1 MKAVPGQ
8 MQYAVGF
15 PRGVDVVRDPLEH
28 LPHAPVDRLSR
39 MLGRFLRIEAL
50 AAALLLLCAAVAIA
64 LSNSRWG
71 TAYMAF
77 WETPLSLGWGDTHY
91 ARSLKHWIGDGAMTL
106 FFFVVA
112 LELKRELVLGELR
125 NPRMTGFAL
134 SAALGGMLVPA
145 LIFVA
150 IQWDQQARH
159 GWGIVMA
166 TDTAFVI
173 GCLAVLGRR
182 IPATLRLFLLSVA
195 IFDDVGAIMVIA
207 IGYGDAIDWAALAG
221 AALVMAVIALM
232 GRMGLRPVPLYVVFG
247 LLLWWLLDQ
256 SGIHPT
262 LAGVLLGLMTPARSW
277 VSGRRLHAIL
287 ARVTAYPQGASWSGD
302 TAGRRDLQRAGVAA
316 REALSPLERL
326 EIALHPWVAFLV
338 LPAFALANAGLPLPG
353 THVDWGLAVA
363 VMLGLAWGKPVGVLA
378 FSGAAVLL
386 GIGTRP
392 AGLSWPLLGG
402 GALLMGIGF
411 TMSLL
416 IAELALAPAQID
428 SAKTGILCA
437 SLLSAACGTAVLAWL
452 TSGRQPGNGDERVT
466 G

>member
-1 MKAVPGQ
+1 MSDG
-8 MQYAVGF
+8 
-15 PRGVDVVRDPLEH
+15 LER
-28 LPHAPVDRLSR
+28 LPHMPVDRLSR
-39 MLGRFLRIEAL
+39 VLGRFLRIEAL
-50 AAALLLLCAAVAIA
+50 AAALLLLCAAIAIA

-77 WETPLSLGWGDTHY
+77 WETPLSLGWGHAEYT
-91 ARSLKHWIGDGAMTL
+91 RSLKHWIDDAAMTL

-125 NPRMTGFAL
+125 SPRRTAFAL

-150 IQWDQQARH
+150 IEWDQQARH

-182 IPATLRLFLLSVA
+182 IPAALRLFLLSVA

-221 AALVMAVIALM
+221 AALVLAAIALM
-232 GRMGLRPVPLYVVFG
+232 GRIGLRPVPLYIAFG
-247 LLLWWLLDQ
+247 MLLWWLLDQ

-287 ARVTAYPQGASWSGD
+287 AKVTAYPQGASWSGD
-302 TAGRRDLQRAGVAA
+302 TTGRRDLQRAGVAA

-326 EIALHPWVAFLV
+326 ELALHPWVAFLV
-338 LPAFALANAGLPLPG
+338 LPAFALANAGLPLSG
-353 THVDWGLAVA
+353 TQVDWGLAVA
-363 VMLGLAWGKPVGVLA
+363 VMLGLACGKPLGVMA
-378 FSGAAVLL
+378 FSGAAVWL

-402 GALLMGIGF
+402 GALLTGIGF

-416 IAELALAPAQID
+416 IAELALAPAQVD
-428 SAKTGILCA
+428 SAKTGVVCA
-437 SLLSAACGTAVLAWL
+437 SLLSAACGTAVLAWI
-452 TSGRQPGNGDERVT
+452 TSGRQPGKGAERAP